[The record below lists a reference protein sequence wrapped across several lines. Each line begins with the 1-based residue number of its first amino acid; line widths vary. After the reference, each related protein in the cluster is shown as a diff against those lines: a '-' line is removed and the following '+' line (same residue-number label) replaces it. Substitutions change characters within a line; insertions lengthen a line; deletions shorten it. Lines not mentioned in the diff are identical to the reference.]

1 MLKTWIG
8 WNRRSLNSWWT
19 LDTSTAWTIRE
30 TGTNR
35 PVICV
40 DTVNQLLFVFRKIS
54 QCLHLSCH
62 EPASYCLQ
70 NRICLIILTDCHKIY
85 SPELPGSF
93 SLVNYE
99 IKPWV
104 KVVYTTVW
112 VVLDSTCVYI
122 QYNFINEN
130 STFYWKLGN
139 TCICLQLNGIFFS
152 DMFYCLV
159 QKYTCTLII
168 FSNDCI
174 IRLIY
179 KNDILATDG
188 WYILSLSILF
198 YSRFQSGTMRTNC
211 LDCLDRTNAVQ
222 SMLGLEVN

>member
-1 MLKTWIG
+1 MDFGYFYSVDNQGDRYSVL
-8 WNRRSLNSWWT
+8 
-19 LDTSTAWTIRE
+19 
-30 TGTNR
+30 TG
-35 PVICV
+35 VICV
-40 DTVNQLLFVFRKIS
+40 DTVNQLLFVFRKNS
-54 QCLHLSCH
+54 QCLHLFCH

-139 TCICLQLNGIFFS
+139 ICLQLNGIFFFRFVLLLS
-152 DMFYCLV
+152 TEVY
-159 QKYTCTLII
+159 
-168 FSNDCI
+168 
-174 IRLIY
+174 IY
-179 KNDILATDG
+179 
-188 WYILSLSILF
+188 YF
-198 YSRFQSGTMRTNC
+198 
-211 LDCLDRTNAVQ
+211 
-222 SMLGLEVN
+222 

>member
-1 MLKTWIG
+1 MSFRNIIRPPHFIREFHWSTLIIIRSVEVMLKTWIG
-8 WNRRSLNSWWT
+8 WNTRSLNSWWT

-30 TGTNR
+30 TGTNKCYLCWYCQ
-35 PVICV
+35 PTFICV
-40 DTVNQLLFVFRKIS
+40 QKNFTMFASFLPWTSFLLSPK
-54 QCLHLSCH
+54 
-62 EPASYCLQ
+62 
-70 NRICLIILTDCHKIY
+70 RICLIILTDCHKIY

-139 TCICLQLNGIFFS
+139 ICLQLNGFF
-152 DMFYCLV
+152 
-159 QKYTCTLII
+159 
-168 FSNDCI
+168 
-174 IRLIY
+174 
-179 KNDILATDG
+179 
-188 WYILSLSILF
+188 
-198 YSRFQSGTMRTNC
+198 FQIC
-211 LDCLDRTNAVQ
+211 FIA
-222 SMLGLEVN
+222 